1 MVLFSLG
8 KVYIQIFRNMILKT
22 LIAELAYTMK
32 VTEKCDVYS
41 FGVLAFE
48 VLMGKH
54 PGDLILTLHSSTAQN
69 ILLKDV
75 LDQRLLPPSAQDAD
89 EVISVAVV
97 ALTCISANPHSRPN
111 MRDVYQKLSSHRQ
124 CTLEPFPTIT
134 LCHLNDL
141 HS

>member
-1 MVLFSLG
+1 M
-8 KVYIQIFRNMILKT
+8 
-22 LIAELAYTMK
+22 E

-54 PGDLILTLHSSTAQN
+54 PGDLILTLHSSSTAQD

-75 LDQRLLPPSAQDAD
+75 LDQRLSPPSARTAD
-89 EVISVAVV
+89 VVISVAVV
-97 ALTCISANPHSRPN
+97 ALICVRANPQSRPN
-111 MRDVYQKLSSHRQ
+111 MRDVYQKLSSRRL
-124 CTLEPFPTIT
+124 CTLEPFQTIT

-141 HS
+141 HI

>member
-1 MVLFSLG
+1 MLL
-8 KVYIQIFRNMILKT
+8 L
-22 LIAELAYTMK
+22 LAYTME
-32 VTEKCDVYS
+32 VTDKCDVYS

-69 ILLKDV
+69 IMLKDA
-75 LDQRLLPPSAQDAD
+75 LDQRLSPPSAQTTD
-89 EVISVAVV
+89 EVILVAAI
-97 ALTCISANPHSRPN
+97 ALACIRANPQSRPN
-111 MRDVYQKLSSHRQ
+111 MRDVYQKLSSHRL
-124 CTLEPFPTIT
+124 CTLEPFQTIT